1 LADVENPM
9 TDQGIKFLAVAL
21 ALLPLIA
28 VALALGNIFSN
39 WLQSIARNPTA
50 SEKMQTVG
58 LLGFAL
64 TEAVALFALMI
75 AFLIL
80 FVG

>member
-1 LADVENPM
+1 M
-9 TDQGIKFLAVAL
+9 TDQGIKLLATAL

-39 WLQSIARNPTA
+39 WLQSIGRNPA
-50 SEKMQTVG
+50 AAEKMQTVG

-64 TEAVALFALMI
+64 TEAVALFALLV
-75 AFLIL
+75 ACLIL